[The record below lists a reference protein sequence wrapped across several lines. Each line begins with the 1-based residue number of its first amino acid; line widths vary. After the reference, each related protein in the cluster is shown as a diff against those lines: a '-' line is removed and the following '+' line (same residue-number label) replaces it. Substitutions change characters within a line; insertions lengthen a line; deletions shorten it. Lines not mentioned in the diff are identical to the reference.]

1 MRRVEELRER
11 IMPEPLDRRVR
22 ESDADL
28 LGSVSVLLR
37 DLRKGDQRAG
47 LALWD
52 RYLPRLTGLA
62 RRTLGT
68 HRPGIADPDDA
79 VQSAWISFWQ
89 RLDDGRLS
97 QDLSRDDFWNL
108 LGLIV
113 VRKSRKQ
120 VRRELAE
127 KRGGGQV
134 RRESELAADSGGGP
148 LDAAPAMPDAR
159 DLDLFGEE
167 LLQQLNEECRRIAV
181 LRLMGHST
189 GEIAAEFG
197 CTERKIQRKLEL
209 IRLEWSAAVE
219 PD

>member
-1 MRRVEELRER
+1 MSELANRVH
-11 IMPEPLDRRVR
+11 

-37 DLRKGDQRAG
+37 DLRQGDQRAG
-47 LALWD
+47 LVLWD

-68 HRPGIADPDDA
+68 RRPGIVDPDDA

-97 QDLSRDDFWNL
+97 PDLTRDDFWNL
-108 LGLIV
+108 LGLMV
-113 VRKSRKQ
+113 VRKSRRH
-120 VRRELAE
+120 VRRELAD
-127 KRGGGQV
+127 KRGAGRI
-134 RRESELAADSGGGP
+134 RRESELDGSAGGGTLEGAEGVP
-148 LDAAPAMPDAR
+148 TAAEF
-159 DLDLFGEE
+159 DLFSEE
-167 LLQQLNEECRRIAV
+167 LLAQLNDECRRIAV

-189 GEIAAEFG
+189 REISAELD

-209 IRLEWSAAVE
+209 IRLQWSSSADAG
-219 PD
+219 